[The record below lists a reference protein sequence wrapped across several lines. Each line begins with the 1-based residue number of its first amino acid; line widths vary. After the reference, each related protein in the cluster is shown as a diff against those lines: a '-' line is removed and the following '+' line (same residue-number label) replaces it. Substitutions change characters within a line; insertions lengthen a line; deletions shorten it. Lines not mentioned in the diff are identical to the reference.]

1 MDFPTSTGVT
11 QRPDIDP
18 FIHPSNFTG
27 LLSGKVGILTG
38 ASKGIDRTFNL
49 ALAVSGAS
57 LALLARSAAN
67 MSSAGA
73 SLESEMRKLQE
84 EYQVLLT
91 DPKEFSAWIL
101 VALAV
106 KASSNEG
113 KGLYQTVEVLAGR
126 YREVE
131 YDLGE
136 LLKRGK
142 EVEERDLCK
151 LTFKNL

>member
-67 MSSAGA
+67 PVSIVARIETELGLIDIVIKNSGKNHMILSSAKE
-73 SLESEMRKLQE
+73 ES
-84 EYQVLLT
+84 
-91 DPKEFSAWIL
+91 I
-101 VALAV
+101 
-106 KASSNEG
+106 
-113 KGLYQTVEVLAGR
+113 GLYNASRLSGYRYVFSWCFTGIRDAEVAGG
-126 YREVE
+126 VSGAF
-131 YDLGE
+131 D
-136 LLKRGK
+136 
-142 EVEERDLCK
+142 
-151 LTFKNL
+151 